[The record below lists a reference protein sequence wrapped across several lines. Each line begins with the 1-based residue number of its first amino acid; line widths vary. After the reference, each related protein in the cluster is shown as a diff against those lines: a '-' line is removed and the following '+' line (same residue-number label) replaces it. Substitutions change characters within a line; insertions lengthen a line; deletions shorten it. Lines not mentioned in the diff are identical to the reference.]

1 MSESLTQTSEST
13 VSSAFWYSIQAS
25 PCPCLEM
32 MSMLLIS
39 ELEKKKSSLSLGLLD
54 NQKDIPFGA
63 QETKKVR
70 YHSRFLR
77 VILAQGP
84 C

>member
-1 MSESLTQTSEST
+1 MSESLTRTST
-13 VSSAFWYSIQAS
+13 ASSAFWYSIQTS

-54 NQKDIPFGA
+54 YQKDIPFGA